1 MYEFLIKLES
11 GLRRR
16 LRERYDSIRT
26 WNRIKVESVWDLLL
40 FVRTIQ
46 ERRIKRELQETG
58 GASLVIDEKRGFGF
72 LDSLE
77 RDYIEKV
84 QQLAIARRNLI
95 KDQLIKKNNSKE
107 YLQQIFDMSLVNREN
122 IFFLEG
128 ILKSH
133 LVQEVSGYFGSK
145 VPILH
150 EASIFY
156 SPPSDKFGSD
166 FEGSQ
171 LYHRDGE
178 GTKNLKIWILCDE
191 TTEES
196 GPTVLLDAA
205 SSSAIA
211 REINYIP
218 GMKIDDQTIEST
230 SSYKNAE
237 KFLAIGTKGTVFY
250 TDTCRSF
257 HYGSRTST
265 SSSRLVAMFHF
276 VENNSS
282 YYFPYISRT
291 FTSRLKPLSPD
302 VQAWAKESFTTR
314 ALLSKRLLYSN

>member
-1 MYEFLIKLES
+1 MYQLIIKLES
-11 GLRRR
+11 SSRRR
-16 LRERYDSIRT
+16 LRERYDAIRT
-26 WNRIKVESVWDLLL
+26 WNRITIESLWDLIL
-40 FVRTIQ
+40 FTRTIQ
-46 ERRIKRELQETG
+46 ERRIKRELQPTRG
-58 GASLVIDEKRGFGF
+58 SSLVIDEKRGFGF
-72 LDSLE
+72 LDLLE
-77 RDYIEKV
+77 KDYIEKV
-84 QQLAIARRNLI
+84 QQLAILRRNLA
-95 KDQLIKKNNSKE
+95 KDQLIERSNSKE
-107 YLQQIFDMSLVNREN
+107 YLQQIFDISLVNRNN

-128 ILKSH
+128 ILKSD
-133 LVQEVSGYFGSK
+133 LVQEVSRYFGSK
-145 VPILH
+145 APILH

-156 SPPSDKFGSD
+156 SPPSDKFGSE

-178 GTKNLKIWILCDE
+178 GTRNLKIWILCDE
-191 TTEES
+191 TTEEN

-211 REINYIP
+211 KEINYIP
-218 GMKIDDQTIEST
+218 GIKIDDQTIEST

-276 VENNSS
+276 VESNSS

-302 VQAWAKESFTTR
+302 VQAWAKKSFTTR